1 MVNKL
6 LEWEDRFFTAPY
18 KWLVRK
24 GIVLALDTSKKLYL
38 SLEDLYDKKYLG
50 NYNGNPNFVG
60 DD

>member
-1 MVNKL
+1 MINKL

-50 NYNGNPNFVG
+50 DYSGNPNFVG